1 MATQK
6 KTKKNTDNKKSK
18 RNYSNISISGDV
30 VEEVDT
36 KLPETTIYNEDV
48 RFTFDSSTYEKDDE
62 QLEEQ
67 SANNDTI
74 FINKICINKN
84 EVVVDYE
91 YLELE
96 KEAKKML
103 SIPED
108 RNMSHTDWLR
118 EIIKLAEYAKDI
130 SIAHKRLSDSINSKR
145 VLRSAQFNARW
156 TS

>member
-6 KTKKNTDNKKSK
+6 KTKKNNDNKKSK
-18 RNYSNISISGDV
+18 RTYSNISISGDI

-36 KLPETTIYNEDV
+36 KLPETTISNEDV

-74 FINKICINKN
+74 FINTN

-130 SIAHKRLSDSINSKR
+130 SIAHKKLSDSINSKR

>member
-6 KTKKNTDNKKSK
+6 KTKKVNDNKKSK
-18 RNYSNISISGDV
+18 RTYSNISISGDV
-30 VEEVDT
+30 VEEVNT
-36 KLPETTIYNEDV
+36 QLPETTTSNEDV

-67 SANNDTI
+67 SANDDIIITTK
-74 FINKICINKN
+74 FIKTN

-130 SIAHKRLSDSINSKR
+130 SIAHKKLSDSINSKR

>member
-6 KTKKNTDNKKSK
+6 KTKKNNDNKKSK
-18 RNYSNISISGDV
+18 RTYSNISISGDV

-36 KLPETTIYNEDV
+36 KLPETTISNEDV
-48 RFTFDSSTYEKDDE
+48 RLTFDSSTYEKDDE

-74 FINKICINKN
+74 FINTN

-130 SIAHKRLSDSINSKR
+130 SIAHKKLSDSINSKR

>member
-6 KTKKNTDNKKSK
+6 KTKKTNDNKKSK
-18 RNYSNISISGDV
+18 RTYSNISISGDV

-36 KLPETTIYNEDV
+36 KLPETTISNEDV

-62 QLEEQ
+62 QLEEGQ
-67 SANNDTI
+67 PINNDTI
-74 FINKICINKN
+74 FINTN

-96 KEAKKML
+96 KEAKKIL

-130 SIAHKRLSDSINSKR
+130 SIAHKKLSDSINSKR

>member
-6 KTKKNTDNKKSK
+6 KTKKNNDNKKSK
-18 RNYSNISISGDV
+18 RTYSNISISGDV

-36 KLPETTIYNEDV
+36 KLPETTTSNEDV

-67 SANNDTI
+67 SANDDIIITTK
-74 FINKICINKN
+74 FIKTN

-130 SIAHKRLSDSINSKR
+130 SIAHKKLSDSINSKR

>member
-6 KTKKNTDNKKSK
+6 KTKKNNDNKKSK
-18 RNYSNISISGDV
+18 RTYSNISISGDV

-36 KLPETTIYNEDV
+36 KLPETTISNEDV

-67 SANNDTI
+67 PVNNDTI
-74 FINKICINKN
+74 FINTN

-130 SIAHKRLSDSINSKR
+130 SIAHKKLSDSINSKR

>member
-6 KTKKNTDNKKSK
+6 KTKKNNDNKKSK
-18 RNYSNISISGDV
+18 RTYSNISISGDV
-30 VEEVDT
+30 IEEVDT

-48 RFTFDSSTYEKDDE
+48 RFTFDSSTYEKDEE

-67 SANNDTI
+67 SANDDTIINKI
-74 FINKICINKN
+74 FINTN

-130 SIAHKRLSDSINSKR
+130 SIAHKKLSDSINSKR

>member
-6 KTKKNTDNKKSK
+6 KTKKNNDNKKSK
-18 RNYSNISISGDV
+18 RTYSNISISGDV

-36 KLPETTIYNEDV
+36 KLPETKISNEDV

-67 SANNDTI
+67 PVNNDTI
-74 FINKICINKN
+74 FINTN

-96 KEAKKML
+96 KEAKKIL

-130 SIAHKRLSDSINSKR
+130 SIAHKKLSDSINSKR

>member
-6 KTKKNTDNKKSK
+6 KTKKNNDNKKSK
-18 RNYSNISISGDV
+18 RTYSNISISGDV

-36 KLPETTIYNEDV
+36 KLPETKISNEDV

-74 FINKICINKN
+74 FINTN

-108 RNMSHTDWLR
+108 RNMSHADWLR

-130 SIAHKRLSDSINSKR
+130 SIAHKKLSDSINSKR

>member
-6 KTKKNTDNKKSK
+6 KTKKNNDNKKTK
-18 RNYSNISISGDV
+18 RTYSNISISGDV

-36 KLPETTIYNEDV
+36 KLPETTISNEDV

-67 SANNDTI
+67 SDNNDTI
-74 FINKICINKN
+74 FINTN

-130 SIAHKRLSDSINSKR
+130 SIAHKKLSDSINSKR

>member
-6 KTKKNTDNKKSK
+6 KTKKNNDNKKSK
-18 RNYSNISISGDV
+18 RTYSNISISGDV

-36 KLPETTIYNEDV
+36 KLPETTISNEDV
-48 RFTFDSSTYEKDDE
+48 RLTFDSSTYEKDDE

-74 FINKICINKN
+74 FINTN

-96 KEAKKML
+96 KEAEKML

-130 SIAHKRLSDSINSKR
+130 SIAHKKLSDSINSKR

>member
-6 KTKKNTDNKKSK
+6 KTKKTNDNKKSK
-18 RNYSNISISGDV
+18 RTYSNISISGDV

-36 KLPETTIYNEDV
+36 KLPETRISNEDV
-48 RFTFDSSTYEKDDE
+48 RFTFDSSTYEKNDE

-74 FINKICINKN
+74 FINTN

-108 RNMSHTDWLR
+108 RNMSHADWLR

-130 SIAHKRLSDSINSKR
+130 SIAHKKLSDSINSKR

>member
-6 KTKKNTDNKKSK
+6 KTKKNNDNKKSK
-18 RNYSNISISGDV
+18 RTYSNISISGDV

-36 KLPETTIYNEDV
+36 KLPETTTSNEDV
-48 RFTFDSSTYEKDDE
+48 RFTFDSSTYEKEDE

-67 SANNDTI
+67 PINNDTI
-74 FINKICINKN
+74 FIDTN

-130 SIAHKRLSDSINSKR
+130 SIAHKKLSDSINSKR

>member
-6 KTKKNTDNKKSK
+6 KTKKTNDNKKSK
-18 RNYSNISISGDV
+18 RTYSNISISGDV

-36 KLPETTIYNEDV
+36 KLPETRISNEDV

-74 FINKICINKN
+74 FINTN

-108 RNMSHTDWLR
+108 RNMSHADWLR

-130 SIAHKRLSDSINSKR
+130 SIAHKKLSDSINSKI

>member
-6 KTKKNTDNKKSK
+6 KTKKNNDNKKSK
-18 RNYSNISISGDV
+18 RTYSNISISGDV

-36 KLPETTIYNEDV
+36 KLPETTISNEDV

-67 SANNDTI
+67 PVNNDTI
-74 FINKICINKN
+74 FINTND
-84 EVVVDYE
+84 VVVDYE

-130 SIAHKRLSDSINSKR
+130 SIAHKKLSDSINSKR

>member
-6 KTKKNTDNKKSK
+6 KTKKNNDNKKSK
-18 RNYSNISISGDV
+18 RTYSNISISGDV

-36 KLPETTIYNEDV
+36 KLPETTISNEDV

-74 FINKICINKN
+74 FINTN

-108 RNMSHTDWLR
+108 RNMSHADWLR

-130 SIAHKRLSDSINSKR
+130 SIAHKKLSDSINSKR

>member
-6 KTKKNTDNKKSK
+6 KTKKTNDNKKSK
-18 RNYSNISISGDV
+18 RTYSNISISGDV

-36 KLPETTIYNEDV
+36 KLPEPRISNEDV

-74 FINKICINKN
+74 FINTN

-108 RNMSHTDWLR
+108 RNMSHADWLR

-130 SIAHKRLSDSINSKR
+130 SIAHKKLSDSINSKR

>member
-6 KTKKNTDNKKSK
+6 KTKKTNDNKKSK
-18 RNYSNISISGDV
+18 RTYSNISISGDV

-36 KLPETTIYNEDV
+36 KLPETTISNEDV

-74 FINKICINKN
+74 FINTN

-108 RNMSHTDWLR
+108 RNMSHADWLR

-130 SIAHKRLSDSINSKR
+130 SIAHKKLSDSINSKR

>member
-6 KTKKNTDNKKSK
+6 KTKKNNDNKKSK
-18 RNYSNISISGDV
+18 RTYSNISISGDV

-36 KLPETTIYNEDV
+36 KLPETTISNEDV

-74 FINKICINKN
+74 FINTN

-130 SIAHKRLSDSINSKR
+130 SIAHKKLSDSINSKR

>member
-6 KTKKNTDNKKSK
+6 KTKKNNDNKKSK
-18 RNYSNISISGDV
+18 RTYSNISISGDV

-36 KLPETTIYNEDV
+36 KLPETRISNEDV

-74 FINKICINKN
+74 FINTN

-108 RNMSHTDWLR
+108 RNMSHADWLR

-130 SIAHKRLSDSINSKR
+130 SIAHKKLSDSINSKR

>member
-6 KTKKNTDNKKSK
+6 KTKKNNDNKKSK
-18 RNYSNISISGDV
+18 RTYSNISISGNV

-36 KLPETTIYNEDV
+36 KLPETTISNEDV

-67 SANNDTI
+67 PVNNDTI
-74 FINKICINKN
+74 FINTN

-130 SIAHKRLSDSINSKR
+130 SIAHKKLSDSINSKR